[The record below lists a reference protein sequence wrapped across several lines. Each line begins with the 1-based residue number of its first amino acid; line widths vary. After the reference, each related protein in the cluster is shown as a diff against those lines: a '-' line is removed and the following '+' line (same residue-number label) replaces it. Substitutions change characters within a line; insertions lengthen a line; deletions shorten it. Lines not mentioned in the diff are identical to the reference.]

1 MLDAIIGGLIGSGIA
16 LIGTFVTM
24 RDARWGRTLATEE
37 KAAAALLAQLHR
49 LRHDDRLLRD
59 HRASVDFVED
69 CLSAVLAFRDTRVR
83 MRLTASLELIVDCD
97 RWAHVHD
104 THDAAYQV
112 RQLVHHHI
120 RECIEAR
127 LDRKRLPKPPL
138 TWDEVLGDPAG
149 YLTQTQHEIDAAMAA
164 HDVEQEEAA
173 ARWEGGL

>member
-1 MLDAIIGGLIGSGIA
+1 MLDAIVGGLIGSGLA

-37 KAAAALLAQLHR
+37 KAAAALLAQFHR

-59 HRASVDFVED
+59 HRASGDFIED

-83 MRLTASLELIVDCD
+83 MRLTASLDLIVECD
-97 RWAHVHD
+97 RWAHIHD
-104 THDAAYQV
+104 AHDAAYRV
-112 RQLVHHHI
+112 RQMVYRHT

-138 TWDEVLGDPAG
+138 IWDEVSGDPAG
-149 YLTQTQHEIDAAMAA
+149 YLIGTQHEIDAEMEALAI
-164 HDVEQEEAA
+164 EQEEAA
-173 ARWEGGL
+173 TRWEGGL